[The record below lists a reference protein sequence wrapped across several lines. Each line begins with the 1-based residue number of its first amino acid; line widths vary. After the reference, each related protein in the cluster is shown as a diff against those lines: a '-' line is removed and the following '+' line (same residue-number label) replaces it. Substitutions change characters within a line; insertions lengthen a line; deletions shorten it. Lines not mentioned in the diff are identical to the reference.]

1 MYIYGRGD
9 KNKNMK
15 IRLFAFCAA
24 VCMFSLAN
32 AQSASNV
39 VDEVVWVVG
48 DEAILKSDVENAR
61 LEALSQGQRLE
72 GDPYC
77 VIPEN
82 LAIQKL
88 FLHQAAIDSVEV
100 SDSEVFQKV
109 DQRINYYIQ
118 QLNGKEKMEEYF
130 GKTTSQIREKL
141 YDMVRD
147 DMMTGEVRKSLVKDI
162 KVTPAQV
169 RRYFKDLPEDSIPFI
184 PTKVEC
190 QIIVRN
196 PVIEPEEIERVK
208 AELRDYTERVNNG
221 TSQFSTLALMYSEDA
236 VTARQGGEC
245 GFAGRGSFVPEF
257 SNVAFSLNDPKAVS
271 KIVETEYGF
280 HIIQL
285 IEKRGDQVNVRH
297 ILRKPRVSD
306 AAFEQAINDLDS
318 ISDEIRRG
326 LYTFDECTKYV
337 SHDKDTRNNFGN
349 IYNGYG
355 KPYDGEENSSKIEIK
370 DLPTEIAKVVSTMNI
385 GEISKPFIMVNSKG
399 KEVVAIIKLKNKIN
413 GHRATMADDYQAM
426 QEVVVEKKSM
436 EKLNEWIR
444 EKQKTTYI
452 HINDEWQNCEFQY
465 PGWIK

>member
-1 MYIYGRGD
+1 MSLRYF
-9 KNKNMK
+9 
-15 IRLFAFCAA
+15 LA
-24 VCMFSLAN
+24 VCLSLCISFAN

-39 VDEVVWVVG
+39 VDEVVWIVG

-88 FLHQAAIDSVEV
+88 FLHQAAIDSVKV
-100 SDSEVFQKV
+100 SDSEVFQRV
-109 DQRINYYIQ
+109 DQRVNYYIQ

-141 YDMVRD
+141 YDIVRD
-147 DMMTGEVRKSLVKDI
+147 EMMTSEVRSSLVKDV

-169 RRYFKDLPEDSIPFI
+169 RRYFKDLPEDSLPFI

-196 PVIEPEEIERVK
+196 PVIEQAEIERIK
-208 AELRDYTERVNNG
+208 AELRDYTERVNSG
-221 TSQFSTLALMYSEDA
+221 KAQFSTLAVMYSEDTG
-236 VTARQGGEC
+236 TARQGGEC

-285 IEKRGDQVNVRH
+285 IEKRGEQINVRH

-306 AAFEQAINDLDS
+306 AAFTQAINDLDS
-318 ISDEIRRG
+318 IADEIRRG
-326 LYTFDECTKYV
+326 LYTFDECTQFV
-337 SHDKDTRNNFGN
+337 SHDKDTRNNYGN
-349 IYNGYG
+349 MFNAE
-355 KPYDGEENSSKIEIK
+355 DNSAKFEIK
-370 DLPTEIAKVVSTMNI
+370 DLPVEVAKVVSSMNI
-385 GEISKPFIMVNSKG
+385 GEISKPFIMVNNKG
-399 KEVVAIIKLKNKIN
+399 KEVVAIVKLKNKIN
-413 GHRATMADDYQAM
+413 GHRADMADDYQAM
-426 QEVVVEKKSM
+426 QDVVVAKQSVEKIQK
-436 EKLNEWIR
+436 WIR
-444 EKQKTTYI
+444 EKQQTTYI
-452 HINDEWQNCEFQY
+452 HINDEWRNCEFQY

>member
-1 MYIYGRGD
+1 
-9 KNKNMK
+9 MK

-236 VTARQGGEC
+236 VTARQGGEY

>member
-1 MYIYGRGD
+1 MSLRYF
-9 KNKNMK
+9 
-15 IRLFAFCAA
+15 LA
-24 VCMFSLAN
+24 VCFSLCISFAN

-39 VDEVVWVVG
+39 VDEVVWIVG

-88 FLHQAAIDSVEV
+88 FLHQAAIDSVKV
-100 SDSEVFQKV
+100 SDSDVFQRV
-109 DQRINYYIQ
+109 DQRVNYYIQ

-141 YDMVRD
+141 YDIVRD
-147 DMMTGEVRKSLVKDI
+147 EMMTSEVRSSLVKDV

-169 RRYFKDLPEDSIPFI
+169 RRYFKDLPEDSLPFI

-196 PVIEPEEIERVK
+196 PVIEQAEIERVK
-208 AELRDYTERVNNG
+208 AELRDYTERVNSG
-221 TSQFSTLALMYSEDA
+221 RAQFSTLAVMYSEDTG
-236 VTARQGGEC
+236 TARQGGEC

-257 SNVAFSLNDPKAVS
+257 SNIAFSLNDPKAVS

-285 IEKRGDQVNVRH
+285 IEKRGDQINVRH

-306 AAFEQAINDLDS
+306 AAFTQAINDLDS
-318 ISDEIRRG
+318 IADEIRRG
-326 LYTFDECTKYV
+326 LYTFDECTQFV
-337 SHDKDTRNNFGN
+337 SHDKDTRNNYGN
-349 IYNGYG
+349 MFNAE
-355 KPYDGEENSSKIEIK
+355 DNSAKFEIK
-370 DLPTEIAKVVSTMNI
+370 DLPAEVAKVVSTMNI
-385 GEISKPFIMVNSKG
+385 GEISKPFIMVNNKG
-399 KEVVAIIKLKNKIN
+399 KEVVAIVKLKNKIN
-413 GHRATMADDYQAM
+413 GHRANMADDYQAM
-426 QEVVVEKKSM
+426 QDVVVAKQSFEKIQK
-436 EKLNEWIR
+436 WIR
-444 EKQKTTYI
+444 DKQQTTYI
-452 HINDEWQNCEFQY
+452 HINDEWRNCEFQY

>member
-1 MYIYGRGD
+1 MSLRYF
-9 KNKNMK
+9 
-15 IRLFAFCAA
+15 LA
-24 VCMFSLAN
+24 VCLSLCISFAH

-39 VDEVVWVVG
+39 VDEVVWIGG

-88 FLHQAAIDSVEV
+88 FLHQAAIDSVKV
-100 SDSEVFQKV
+100 SDSEVFQRV
-109 DQRINYYIQ
+109 DQRVNYYIQ

-141 YDMVRD
+141 YDIVRD
-147 DMMTGEVRKSLVKDI
+147 EMMTSEVRSSLVKDV

-169 RRYFKDLPEDSIPFI
+169 RRYFKDLPEDSLPFI

-196 PVIEPEEIERVK
+196 PVIEQAEIERIK
-208 AELRDYTERVNNG
+208 AELRDYTERVNSG
-221 TSQFSTLALMYSEDA
+221 RAQFSTLAVMYSEDTG
-236 VTARQGGEC
+236 TARQGGEC

-285 IEKRGDQVNVRH
+285 IEKRGEQINVRH

-306 AAFEQAINDLDS
+306 AAFTQAINDLDS
-318 ISDEIRRG
+318 IADEIRRG
-326 LYTFDECTKYV
+326 LYTFDECTQFV
-337 SHDKDTRNNFGN
+337 SHDKDTRNNYGN
-349 IYNGYG
+349 MFNAE
-355 KPYDGEENSSKIEIK
+355 DNSAKFEIK
-370 DLPTEIAKVVSTMNI
+370 DLPVEVAKVVSTMNI
-385 GEISKPFIMVNSKG
+385 GEISKPFIMVNNKG
-399 KEVVAIIKLKNKIN
+399 KEVVAIVKLKNKIN
-413 GHRATMADDYQAM
+413 GHRADMADDYQAM
-426 QEVVVEKKSM
+426 QDVVVAKQSVEKIQK
-436 EKLNEWIR
+436 WIR
-444 EKQKTTYI
+444 EKQQTTYI
-452 HINDEWQNCEFQY
+452 HINDEWRNCEFQY

>member
-1 MYIYGRGD
+1 MSLRYF
-9 KNKNMK
+9 
-15 IRLFAFCAA
+15 LA
-24 VCMFSLAN
+24 VCLSLCISFAN

-39 VDEVVWVVG
+39 VDEVVWIVG

-88 FLHQAAIDSVEV
+88 FLHQAAIDSVKV
-100 SDSEVFQKV
+100 SDSEVFQRV
-109 DQRINYYIQ
+109 DQRVNYYIQ

-141 YDMVRD
+141 YDIVRD
-147 DMMTGEVRKSLVKDI
+147 EMMTSEVRSSLVKDV

-169 RRYFKDLPEDSIPFI
+169 RRYFKDLPEDSLPFI

-196 PVIEPEEIERVK
+196 PVIEQAEIERIK
-208 AELRDYTERVNNG
+208 AELRDYTERVNSG
-221 TSQFSTLALMYSEDA
+221 RAQFSTLAVMYSEDTG
-236 VTARQGGEC
+236 TARQGGEC

-285 IEKRGDQVNVRH
+285 IEKRGDQINVRH
-297 ILRKPRVSD
+297 ILRKPRVSN
-306 AAFEQAINDLDS
+306 AAFTQAINDLDS
-318 ISDEIRRG
+318 IADEIRRG
-326 LYTFDECTKYV
+326 LYTFDECTQFV
-337 SHDKDTRNNFGN
+337 SHDKDTRNNYGN
-349 IYNGYG
+349 MFNAE
-355 KPYDGEENSSKIEIK
+355 DNSAKFEIK
-370 DLPTEIAKVVSTMNI
+370 DLPVEVAKVVSSMNI
-385 GEISKPFIMVNSKG
+385 GEISKPFIMVNNKG
-399 KEVVAIIKLKNKIN
+399 KEVVAIVKLKNKIN
-413 GHRATMADDYQAM
+413 GHRADMADDYQAM
-426 QEVVVEKKSM
+426 QDVVVAKQSVEKIQK
-436 EKLNEWIR
+436 WIR
-444 EKQKTTYI
+444 EKQQTTYI
-452 HINDEWQNCEFQY
+452 HINDEWRNCEFQY

>member
-1 MYIYGRGD
+1 MSLRYF
-9 KNKNMK
+9 
-15 IRLFAFCAA
+15 LA
-24 VCMFSLAN
+24 VCFSLCISFAN

-39 VDEVVWVVG
+39 VDEVVWIVG

-88 FLHQAAIDSVEV
+88 FLHQAAIDSVKV
-100 SDSEVFQKV
+100 SDSDVFQRV
-109 DQRINYYIQ
+109 DQRVNYYIQ

-141 YDMVRD
+141 YDIVRD
-147 DMMTGEVRKSLVKDI
+147 EMMTSEVRSSLVKDV

-169 RRYFKDLPEDSIPFI
+169 RRYFKDLPEDSLPFI

-196 PVIEPEEIERVK
+196 PVIEQAEIERVK
-208 AELRDYTERVNNG
+208 AELRDYTERINSG
-221 TSQFSTLALMYSEDA
+221 RAQFSTLAVMYSEDTG
-236 VTARQGGEC
+236 TARQGGEC

-285 IEKRGDQVNVRH
+285 IEKRGDQINVRH

-306 AAFEQAINDLDS
+306 AAFTQAINDLDS
-318 ISDEIRRG
+318 IADEIRRG
-326 LYTFDECTKYV
+326 LYTFDECTQFV
-337 SHDKDTRNNFGN
+337 SHDKDTRNNYGN
-349 IYNGYG
+349 MFNAE
-355 KPYDGEENSSKIEIK
+355 DNSAKFEIK
-370 DLPTEIAKVVSTMNI
+370 DLPAEVAKVVSTMNI
-385 GEISKPFIMVNSKG
+385 GEISKPFIMVNNKG
-399 KEVVAIIKLKNKIN
+399 KEVVAIVKLKNKIN
-413 GHRATMADDYQAM
+413 GHRANMADDYQAM
-426 QEVVVEKKSM
+426 QDVVVAKQSFEKIQK
-436 EKLNEWIR
+436 WIR
-444 EKQKTTYI
+444 DKQQTTYI
-452 HINDEWQNCEFQY
+452 HINDEWRNCEFQY